1 MARTIAEIK
10 QSITD
15 NVNNSIPGLSGSQT
29 AEWGLWAYIMA
40 AAIHAFEVILDLFKQ
55 EINSLT
61 SRITPGT
68 IRWYAEMCKRFQN
81 GDSLMFDEDTALLYY
96 PETDEKKQIIAMAA
110 VSETKDEDG
119 TVLSIK
125 VAKKDAQGHI
135 VELNQEELYNF
146 QAYID
151 AVKFAG
157 CRTEVISTNADR
169 IYYDLTVYHDPAIPS
184 ETVKTDT
191 EAALEQFKV
200 SIDFDGV
207 LYRQKLIDAVM
218 GVNGVTTCVLNDLAQ
233 HSSKDNGLDAWHP
246 IDTHAT
252 LEAGYFDWADGSKS
266 DDATP
271 DKPEEAE
278 NGDESEKETES
289 GDAENQEAA
298 TPATY
303 DIGPDGKDT
312 ASEKKC
318 RLTVKTI
325 NELLNTDKTTK

>member
-15 NVNNSIPGLSGSQT
+15 NVNNSLPGLSGSRT

-110 VSETKDEDG
+110 VSETKDNDG

-169 IYYDLTVYHDPAIPS
+169 IYSDLTVYHDPAIPS
-184 ETVKTDT
+184 ETVKADA

-218 GVNGVTTCVLNDLAQ
+218 GVNGVTTCVLSALEQ

-266 DDATP
+266 DDVTT
-271 DKPEEAE
+271 DKPEETANGNGSE
-278 NGDESEKETES
+278 NETES

-303 DIGPDGKDT
+303 SIGADGKDT
-312 ASEKKC
+312 ASDKKC
-318 RLTVKTI
+318 RLTVRTI
-325 NELLNTDKTTK
+325 NELLNSDKKAQ